1 MTDHLAW
8 SIGLPP
14 ERAAQGFDGLVTL
27 GREQIQRHFPASR
40 GYELQCT
47 KLGGPI
53 DGICWQV
60 TRGPFVAQLGIQRFA
75 RAHGATS
82 TRSSVELRVIASAG
96 SRDHNASDPEALER
110 RVVTWALA
118 GWGLG
123 SVGLGALLLGAS
135 GVLSGWGQML
145 LLVPAVAAWRA
156 SMASLVRR
164 ANRSPR
170 ALPAAATSALPASPQ
185 VEHGLERWQDVL
197 EEIRARRDELQS
209 TRGLPPFRQAAPG
222 EALSA

>member
-8 SIGLPP
+8 SIGLSP
-14 ERAAQGFDGLVTL
+14 ERAAHGFDGLVAL
-27 GREQIQRHFPASR
+27 GREQMQRNFPASR

-47 KLGGPI
+47 TLSGPI
-53 DGICWQV
+53 EGICWRV
-60 TRGPFVAQLGIQRFA
+60 TRGPFVAQLGVQRFV
-75 RAHGATS
+75 RAHGAS
-82 TRSSVELRVIASAG
+82 GTRSAVELRVIASAG
-96 SRDHNASDPEALER
+96 SRDHASRDPEALER
-110 RVVTWALA
+110 RVVAWALA

-156 SMASLVRR
+156 SVAGLIRR
-164 ANRSPR
+164 ANRSPK
-170 ALPAAATSALPASPQ
+170 ALPGATTAALPSPQ

-197 EEIRARRDELQS
+197 EQVRARRDELQS